1 MRDTTKINGD
11 SEFEIKKRPQ
21 KTDTFM
27 LLYNRRF
34 DQKH

>member
-21 KTDTFM
+21 KTDNF
-27 LLYNRRF
+27 
-34 DQKH
+34 HAVV